1 VNLQVRSWFDSGHIA
16 EAILGGEPYFL
27 RDHTW
32 IDRHDR
38 VLVFQQLLSWADDDD
53 KLARAAVGLRAALV
67 TALADD
73 DASAVYDILWT
84 YFVVIG
90 DEGDRLPLDFDE
102 IGRWLDQLE
111 TRTIPDGDEIAG
123 VRRNVRDRIP
133 TTQNT
138 AWDRH
143 ELPGR
148 FMFLP
153 REFRHGD
160 QYKILITA
168 PDHITYLEGDVEVH
182 IPADLDAPTIRL
194 HRDICFTKPFERAAT
209 EAERDVIMSRVQ
221 QMLRSLGKQLDT
233 SD

>member
-1 VNLQVRSWFDSGHIA
+1 MNLQVRSWFDSGHIA

-102 IGRWLDQLE
+102 LGRWLDQLE
-111 TRTIPDGDEIAG
+111 TRTLPDGDEIAG
-123 VRRNVRDRIP
+123 TRSRVRDRIP
-133 TTQNT
+133 TTQDT
-138 AWDRH
+138 AWDRYK
-143 ELPGR
+143 LPGR
-148 FMFLP
+148 FKFLA
-153 REFRHGD
+153 RNSSYGD
-160 QYKILITA
+160 KYKIQITA
-168 PDHITYLEGDVEVH
+168 PDHVMYREADIEAYV
-182 IPADLDAPTIRL
+182 PAELDKPTVRLRRAIR
-194 HRDICFTKPFERAAT
+194 FTKPFERAAT
-209 EAERDVIMSRVQ
+209 DAEADVILERVQ
-221 QMLRSLGKQLDT
+221 RLLHES
-233 SD
+233 SCEIVE